1 MTRRP
6 RLSKE
11 DQELWK
17 RVAGSVT
24 PLPRRRLGAL
34 EEMPG
39 KQDPSRNAG
48 NDQAGPGKAAKA
60 AKPERAPARQP
71 APAAPG
77 TSAKK
82 QATPLDPRRLIDIDR
97 RNAERLRR
105 GQMPIEGV
113 LDLHG
118 HRQHEAE
125 EALGRFLAAA
135 QAADKRCILVIT
147 GKGQIGESRGVLR
160 QKLGQW
166 LNETHNRGRVLA
178 FAQAQPKHGGA
189 GAFYVLLKRRRT

>member
-1 MTRRP
+1 MSKKP

-11 DQELWK
+11 DQQLWS
-17 RVAGSVT
+17 RVAESVE
-24 PLPRRRLGAL
+24 PLKRRRTVK
-34 EEMPG
+34 EEEAAAETPG
-39 KQDPSRNAG
+39 P
-48 NDQAGPGKAAKA
+48 KAAKA
-60 AKPERAPARQP
+60 KTPKTRPIAPP
-71 APAAPG
+71 PLAPLTPL
-77 TSAKK
+77 TPPRREPK
-82 QATPLDPRRLIDIDR
+82 PLDPSRLVDIDR

-105 GQMPIEGV
+105 GQLPIEAV

-125 EALGRFLAAA
+125 EALSRFLASA

-160 QKLGQW
+160 RSLGQW
-166 LNETHNRGRVLA
+166 LNEGPNRARVLA

-189 GAFYVLLKRRRT
+189 GAFYVLLKRRRPQ